1 MEQAFNQALINSR
14 VIHGAIK
21 AAGIYHYRMD
31 YQDFVQDGIINYANV
46 YHKYAPQEEMTK
58 INQLAFQKIKW
69 QALDQLRKQMRQ
81 SVEVMTTDEQWELFQ
96 DNNSFD
102 ISEIINQLS
111 FSTQDKKRLI
121 AIFDSGYTMVDLAK
135 KENISTKHLQR
146 LKQELRRQLTN
157 N

>member
-58 INQLAFQKIKW
+58 INQLAFQKN
-69 QALDQLRKQMRQ
+69 QMA
-81 SVEVMTTDEQWELFQ
+81 
-96 DNNSFD
+96 
-102 ISEIINQLS
+102 
-111 FSTQDKKRLI
+111 STGSTEK
-121 AIFDSGYTMVDLAK
+121 ANEAK
-135 KENISTKHLQR
+135 C
-146 LKQELRRQLTN
+146 
-157 N
+157 

>member
-1 MEQAFNQALINSR
+1 
-14 VIHGAIK
+14 
-21 AAGIYHYRMD
+21 
-31 YQDFVQDGIINYANV
+31 
-46 YHKYAPQEEMTK
+46 
-58 INQLAFQKIKW
+58 
-69 QALDQLRKQMRQ
+69 MRQ
-81 SVEVMTTDEQWELFQ
+81 SVEVITTDEQWELFQ

-111 FSTQDKKRLI
+111 FSIQDKKRLI